1 MTTKLRAYR
10 LIRKD
15 GSEIIQTRAGAQY
28 LLDFDGDILPDTG
41 LAPEGS
47 EFLRWERIPGGLT
60 YEELF
65 PDFV

>member
-1 MTTKLRAYR
+1 MTIKLRAYR

-15 GSEIIQTRAGAQY
+15 GSEIIQTQAGARY

-47 EFLRWERIPGGLT
+47 GFLRWERIPGGLT
-60 YEELF
+60 HAELF
-65 PDFV
+65 HDFV